1 MSQPQPEQRKK
12 TDSKLNSSDTPTNAT
27 GDADT
32 VSPIDLSSLEETLE
46 PTSKVPTEDKDF
58 ELDPSLAQTVVP
70 QRVNESSSP
79 GATQDFVVGSVAT
92 ADFTAESTPNQM
104 PKQPAMPKMIGGYE
118 IKKVLGRGGMG
129 IVYKAKQKK
138 LDRIVALKMV
148 LAGSHASP
156 DQLMRFISEAKAV
169 GHLQHPNIVQI
180 FDIGEYENLP
190 FFSLEFV
197 DGDSLDKQLAGKP
210 QAPRDSAKLLE
221 KLCRAMQYAHEH
233 GILHRDLKPANVL
246 MGRNGVP
253 KITDFGLAK
262 RLEDSDDSASTR
274 TGTIMGTPSYM
285 SPEQASGSVHDI
297 GPATDQYSLGAMLYE
312 FLIGRPPFLAAK
324 VVDTILQVLH
334 EEPVPPR
341 QLQKNLPVDL
351 ETICLKALQKE
362 QTKRY
367 ASCAEMADDLAR
379 YINNEP
385 ILARPIGTA
394 ERLIRLCRR
403 YPREA
408 RLLGLV
414 ASLLLLLTAGAV
426 ATAYRINQDRQNI
439 SQQRDQITK
448 QRDEISAEKS
458 VSDQRLTTY
467 RTTVSQLVN
476 RAPSLMKEAPLGSGT
491 REEFLSLIGEI
502 LDKSE
507 DTGAVGPSRQWGQEA
522 VLLRQ
527 GESLLSQGV
536 TDFSQSDK
544 LESAAAKIKQA
555 GEKFAEAEKVA
566 QEVYDQKPI
575 EMSKAAGNLA
585 VAVSRRAT
593 AVSYSKAP
601 LAEISSLHKRAIEL
615 RRKALSSEQ
624 KGESESATRKAELGV
639 ELYRYAEFLLSFQTG
654 DPVRF
659 ATRAME
665 NVQEARDLLRQAI
678 DEFSEGSVGNQNAR
692 QDLGLSLRMLA
703 RAAER
708 LGMHEQADSAFSQAA
723 SVHRLLATEFPN
735 RFSYRNAMVSS
746 ANAYGDYLLGQHADA
761 VLIEQQY
768 TIAMQDLQRTFDSPE
783 LRSLQHGV
791 NGLAMQFYRLGT
803 VCLQSDKKA
812 ESKRYFEQSGLLR
825 EMAWNDTLEELG
837 RNKQEIDLDR
847 LITQRIEL
855 MLTKARCGQNAI
867 ALEHAKWLFERA
879 ERLMEET
886 GPEGLAGNFFAKQ
899 LYLQSAAALGMV
911 AQSLPVDQQPAA
923 IAKALEAAKK
933 AIGAGFRDANYLRQD
948 ADLDALQNLD
958 EYQRLISALDKD
970 L

>member
-1 MSQPQPEQRKK
+1 MSSKEPLDVGPLNEFRQPMPDGNE
-12 TDSKLNSSDTPTNAT
+12 LADTIPPS
-27 GDADT
+27 GESPLADT
-32 VSPIDLSSLEETLE
+32 VEPSAAILHKLDESLTDHALEETLVGKKAIG
-46 PTSKVPTEDKDF
+46 P
-58 ELDPSLAQTVVP
+58 A
-70 QRVNESSSP
+70 
-79 GATQDFVVGSVAT
+79 ATQDFVVDSGAT
-92 ADFTAESTPNQM
+92 ADFTAESTPNQ
-104 PKQPAMPKMIGGYE
+104 KHEQPAMPKMIGGYE

-156 DQLMRFISEAKAV
+156 DQLLRFISEAKAV

-180 FDIGEYENLP
+180 FDIGEHENLP

-210 QAPRDSAKLLE
+210 QAPRDAAKLLE

-246 MGRNGVP
+246 MGRDGVP

-379 YINNEP
+379 FVNNEP

-408 RLLGLV
+408 RLVGLV
-414 ASLLLLLTAGAV
+414 ASLMLLLTVGAL
-426 ATAYRINQDRQNI
+426 ATAYRINQDRKNI

-448 QRDEISAEKS
+448 QRDEISEEKS
-458 VSDQRLTTY
+458 VADQRLTTY

-476 RAPSLMKEAPLGSGT
+476 SAPILIADAPLGAGT

-527 GESLLSQGV
+527 GESLLSQAAS
-536 TDFSQSDK
+536 DFSQSDK
-544 LESAAAKIKQA
+544 AESTAAKLKEA
-555 GEKFAEAEKVA
+555 GEKFAEAEKIA
-566 QEVYDQKPI
+566 QEVYDQKPN

-585 VAVSRRAT
+585 IAISRRAST
-593 AVSYSKAP
+593 ASYSKAP
-601 LAEISSLHKRAIEL
+601 LAEIAALHKRAIEL
-615 RRKALSSEQ
+615 RREALSSQ
-624 KGESESATRKAELGV
+624 QNGESESAKRKIELGF
-639 ELYRYAEFLLSFQTG
+639 ELSRYAGFLLDYQSN

-665 NVQEARDLLRQAI
+665 NAQEARDLLRQAI
-678 DEFSEGSVGNQNAR
+678 DELPADAVGRPSAR
-692 QDLGLSLRMLA
+692 QDLGSALRMVGLV
-703 RAAER
+703 AER
-708 LGMHEQADSAFSQAA
+708 RGMNEQADSAHSEAA
-723 SVHRLLATEFPN
+723 SVHRLLSAEFPN
-735 RFSYRNAMVSS
+735 RFSYRIAMVNS
-746 ANAYGDYLLGQHADA
+746 ANAYGDYLLGQHADP
-761 VLIEQQY
+761 VLIEEQY
-768 TIAMQDLQRTFDSPE
+768 TIAMQNLRRTFDAPE

-812 ESKRYFEQSGLLR
+812 ESNRYFEQSGLLR
-825 EMAWNDTLEELG
+825 EMAWNESLEELG

-847 LITQRIEL
+847 LINKRIEL
-855 MLTKARCGQNAI
+855 MLTKARCGQSTI
-867 ALEHAKWLFERA
+867 ALEHAKWLFDRA
-879 ERLMEET
+879 ERLMAES
-886 GPEGLAGNFFAKQ
+886 GPETQVGPFFAKQ
-899 LYLQSAAALGMV
+899 LYLQSAAALGIV
-911 AQSLPVDQQPAA
+911 AQFMPVDKQPAA
-923 IAKALEAAKK
+923 IAKALNAAKK
-933 AIGAGFRDANYLRQD
+933 AIGAGFRDVAYLRQD
-948 ADLDALQNLD
+948 ADLDALQKRK
-958 EYQRLISALDKD
+958 EYQD
-970 L
+970 LLAAEFDVSKGTPE